1 MTHRAF
7 KQDVR
12 DRMAQTGEKYTEASR
27 AIAEIHAAT
36 PAGLYEPAW
45 GEPYYF
51 VDPYDHTPYGP
62 YGNVLAY
69 ADETDGTHEVLL
81 AADGDGI
88 DWETLAGKTQIA
100 TAILEHRLGV
110 TPTQDLI
117 DRFLMDIASGWKDGY
132 QPTVFV
138 GQIHATL
145 GL

>member
-12 DRMAQTGEKYTEASR
+12 DRMARTGEKYTEARR
-27 AIAEIHAAT
+27 AVEEIEAAP
-36 PAGLYEPAW
+36 PADVYKPTW
-45 GEPYYF
+45 GDPYYF

-69 ADETDGTHEVLL
+69 ADETDGTYEVLL
-81 AADGDGI
+81 TADGDGI
-88 DWETLAGKTQIA
+88 EWETLAGKTQIV

-110 TPTQDLI
+110 QPTQDLI
-117 DRFLMDIASGWKDGY
+117 DEFLMNIASAWKDGY

-138 GQIHATL
+138 GQIRASL
-145 GL
+145 DV

>member
-12 DRMAQTGEKYTEASR
+12 DRMARTGEKHTEARR
-27 AIAEIHAAT
+27 AIEEIQAAP
-36 PAGLYEPAW
+36 PADVYKPTW
-45 GEPYYF
+45 GEAYYF

-69 ADETDGTHEVLL
+69 ADETDDTYEGLL
-81 AADGDGI
+81 NADGDGI
-88 DWETLAGKTQIA
+88 EWDTLAGKTQIA

-110 TPTQDLI
+110 KPTQDLI
-117 DRFLMDIASGWKDGY
+117 DEFLVNIASGWKDGY

-138 GQIHATL
+138 GQIRASL
-145 GL
+145 GV